1 MNGAAFFLVV
11 NFVVALSF
19 SVVFVVVAMRSHS
32 RTAAIWL
39 GVGFGVASLSAIC
52 ELLVAYAGPTRFWA
66 LCAFATVLCGMAM
79 LTIGIA
85 QMYGRSIPLPIAS
98 LYVFASVMLAY
109 LIYELP
115 RGTPMQA
122 LLYQGPFAL
131 VVLVGAMTVM
141 LARQRTT
148 LDLFLGILLTITSA
162 HFVGK
167 AGLAVWVGSGATAK
181 DYVHTNYALIS
192 QSLTA
197 VLIVTVGL
205 TLLAKLVL
213 EILAVHRTESE
224 VDSLSGL
231 ACWFP
236 RGTEP
241 NRLSSAWKP
250 TLANRRG
257 FERQIHEALRQYR
270 RGQHAIIITDLDHFK
285 RINDTYGHHTG
296 DQVIRIFAEALRSKA
311 PQGSV
316 VGRLGGEEF
325 AVFLPQT
332 SVQEARRLAQTFR
345 LATMS
350 LQGLPPALHVTA
362 SFGVAA
368 VSSADDLD
376 TAYRQADA
384 ALYRAKGAGRNR
396 VEMVASVGQSVA
408 APC

>member
-11 NFVVALSF
+11 NFAVALSF
-19 SVVFVVVAMRSHS
+19 SMVFIVVAARSQS
-32 RTAAIWL
+32 RKAAMWL

-52 ELLVAYAGPTRFWA
+52 ELMVAFAGPTRIWA
-66 LCAFATVLCGMAM
+66 MCAFTTVLAGMVM

-85 QMYGRSIPLPIAS
+85 QMYGRSVPLPIAS
-98 LYVFASVMLAY
+98 LYMVASVILAH

-115 RGTPMQA
+115 RGTPLQA
-122 LLYQGPFAL
+122 LLYQSPFAV
-131 VVLVGAMTVM
+131 VVLVGAITVM
-141 LARQRTT
+141 LARQRTI
-148 LDLFLGILLTITSA
+148 LDIFLSVLLTITSA
-162 HFVGK
+162 HFLGK

-224 VDSLSGL
+224 IDSLSG
-231 ACWFP
+231 
-236 RGTEP
+236 
-241 NRLSSAWKP
+241 
-250 TLANRRG
+250 LANRRG
-257 FERQIHEALRQYR
+257 FERQIHEALQQYR

-325 AVFLPQT
+325 AVFLPQM
-332 SVQEARRLAQTFR
+332 SAKEAERLASKFR

-350 LQGLPPALHVTA
+350 LEGLPPTLRVTA
-362 SFGVAA
+362 SFGISG
-368 VSSADDLD
+368 VSSPDDLE
-376 TAYRQADA
+376 AAFRQADV

-396 VEMVASVGQSVA
+396 VELATCA
-408 APC
+408 A

>member
-52 ELLVAYAGPTRFWA
+52 ELFVAYAGPTRFWA

-98 LYVFASVMLAY
+98 LYVLASVMLAY

-181 DYVHTNYALIS
+181 DYVYTDYALIS

-231 ACWFP
+231 A
-236 RGTEP
+236 
-241 NRLSSAWKP
+241 
-250 TLANRRG
+250 NRRG
-257 FERQIHEALRQYR
+257 FERQIHEALRQCR

-350 LQGLPPALHVTA
+350 LQGLPPALCVTA

-376 TAYRQADA
+376 MAYRQADV

-396 VEMVASVGQSVA
+396 VELATSVGQSVA

>member
-11 NFVVALSF
+11 NFAVALSF
-19 SVVFVVVAMRSHS
+19 SMVFIVVALRSQS
-32 RTAAIWL
+32 RNAAMWL

-52 ELLVAYAGPTRFWA
+52 ELLVAFAGPTRVWA
-66 LCAFATVLCGMAM
+66 MCAFATVLAGMVM

-85 QMYGRSIPLPIAS
+85 RMYGRSIPLPIAS
-98 LYVFASVMLAY
+98 VYIVASVILAH

-115 RGTPMQA
+115 RGTPLQA
-122 LLYQGPFAL
+122 LLYQSPFAV
-131 VVLVGAMTVM
+131 VVLVGAIAVM
-141 LARQRTT
+141 LARQRTI
-148 LDLFLGILLTITSA
+148 LDIFLSVLLTITSA
-162 HFVGK
+162 HFLGK

-224 VDSLSGL
+224 IDSLSG
-231 ACWFP
+231 
-236 RGTEP
+236 
-241 NRLSSAWKP
+241 
-250 TLANRRG
+250 LANRRG
-257 FERQIHEALRQYR
+257 FERQIHEALQQYP

-285 RINDTYGHHTG
+285 RINDTYGHHAG
-296 DQVIRIFAEALRSKA
+296 DQVIKIFAEALRSKA

-325 AVFLPQT
+325 AVFLPQM
-332 SVQEARRLAQTFR
+332 SVKEAERLALKFR

-350 LQGLPPALHVTA
+350 LEGLPPTLRVTA
-362 SFGVAA
+362 SFGISG
-368 VSSADDLD
+368 VSSPDDLEV
-376 TAYRQADA
+376 AFRQADV

-396 VEMVASVGQSVA
+396 VELATCA
-408 APC
+408 A